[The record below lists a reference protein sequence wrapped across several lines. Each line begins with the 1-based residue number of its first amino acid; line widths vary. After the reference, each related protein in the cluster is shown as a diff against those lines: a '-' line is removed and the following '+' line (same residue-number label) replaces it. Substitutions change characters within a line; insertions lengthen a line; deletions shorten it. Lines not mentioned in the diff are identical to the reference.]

1 MDSDTFITIVCLVIA
16 VIVFLQLRSVLGK
29 RTGNERQ
36 PYDPFAAQP
45 AALDTGQEKNA
56 PSAALPTAK
65 PRIADD
71 FSDIDKVAAQDS
83 ALNNGLRTI
92 RSLDSQFEP
101 KSFIDGARLA
111 YEMIVTAFAANDL
124 KTLKPLL
131 TKDVFDGFANAVE
144 ERQKRG
150 ETIKF
155 TFVGI
160 SKCEFSNAYVE
171 GSEGFIT
178 IRLVSEMI
186 SATYDKAK
194 QLIDGDS
201 EAIIEVHD
209 RWTFKR
215 DTKSSNPNWQLA
227 ITEDDT

>member
-36 PYDPFAAQP
+36 PYDPFAARPATRETGKEKNMRAPALP
-45 AALDTGQEKNA
+45 AA
-56 PSAALPTAK
+56 K
-65 PRIADD
+65 PIIADD
-71 FSDIDKVAAQDS
+71 FSDIDKIAAQGTS
-83 ALNNGLRTI
+83 LNDGLRSI
-92 RSLDSQFEP
+92 RSLDAQFDL
-101 KSFIDGARLA
+101 KSFIEGARLA

-131 TKDVFDGFANAVE
+131 TADVFAGFANAVT

-160 SKCEFSNAYVE
+160 NKCEFSNAYVE
-171 GSEGFIT
+171 GSEAFIT
-178 IRLVSEMI
+178 VRLVSEMI
-186 SATYDKAK
+186 SATYDKANK
-194 QLIDGDS
+194 LIDGDC
-201 EAIIEVHD
+201 ETIVEVRD

-215 DTKSSNPNWQLA
+215 YTKSSNPNWQLA
-227 ITEDDT
+227 ITEADM